1 MFPKLFFQ
9 IPLYKKA
16 LQKTYVHAKVH
27 SWLAVTYPLQKLIST
42 NSTTFDNHKKDN
54 YFRIG
59 LSYILTE
66 FVISFAFFDEQNAP
80 LCQ

>member
-1 MFPKLFFQ
+1 
-9 IPLYKKA
+9 

-27 SWLAVTYPLQKLIST
+27 SWLAVTYPLQKLISA
-42 NSTTFDNHKKDN
+42 NSTTFDNHKKDY
-54 YFRIG
+54 YFRVS
-59 LSYILTE
+59 LSTLKRSYILTG